1 MDRNVTL
8 SVRSLLVAGLV
19 ALAVVAAYLVGRAG
33 PAPAS
38 AEPDDETTD
47 VTSTVTV
54 TGVGHVA
61 VVPGPARVRPERQRL
76 A

>member
-38 AEPDDETTD
+38 AETADGASPSRSPASA
-47 VTSTVTV
+47 TSRWCPTSSRST
-54 TGVGHVA
+54 
-61 VVPGPARVRPERQRL
+61 
-76 A
+76 